1 MSVPAVGG
9 GQVERLGRA
18 SAGGCSCRS
27 AGTKQVK
34 TIKHLAGFIGRSAAG
49 VLLASRFGRV
59 LFVGRRYGKPKPAD
73 LGANIPCSGVRQ
85 AWTARI
91 GSLKEMPLMVQV
103 QGRTIAVASA
113 DGVVAVIDATT
124 GGDIWRLSLNEALS
138 AGVGSDGNGQ
148 RLSPVAMNWSCW
160 KRDAN
165 FGASVCPRRS
175 IRRRW

>member
-1 MSVPAVGG
+1 M
-9 GQVERLGRA
+9 
-18 SAGGCSCRS
+18 
-27 AGTKQVK
+27 K

-49 VLLASRFGRV
+49 VLLASALAGCS
-59 LFVGRRYGKPKPAD
+59 LWGGGTEKPKPAD
-73 LGANIPCSGVRQ
+73 LGANIPVLGVRQ

-138 AGVGSDGNGQ
+138 AGVGSDGKWTAVVSGRNE
-148 RLSPVAMNWSCW
+148 LVVLE
-160 KRDAN
+160 RDAS